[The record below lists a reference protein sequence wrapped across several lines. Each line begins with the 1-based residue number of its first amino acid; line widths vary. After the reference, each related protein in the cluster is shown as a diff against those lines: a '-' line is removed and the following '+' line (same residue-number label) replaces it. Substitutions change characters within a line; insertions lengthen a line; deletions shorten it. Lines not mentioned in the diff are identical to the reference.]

1 MGMMLRR
8 NNRKPD
14 YTPTVNGKVVESA
27 PKKRSLTP
35 KNTAQNAPK
44 PTGYQTPNGEK

>member
-14 YTPTVNGKVVESA
+14 YTPQVNGKPVAKE
-27 PKKRSLTP
+27 PKKKKLTED
-35 KNTAQNAPK
+35 KSTAQSTQFDPFRNL
-44 PTGYQTPNGEK
+44 